1 MVTEAQSQVKGRAN
15 GVLSLVSNPNS
26 VPADGNPSSVFP
38 LTFLGWGKNPVL
50 DLPFQGLGFQ
60 R

>member
-1 MVTEAQSQVKGRAN
+1 MVTEAQSQVKGRAS
-15 GVLSLVSNPNS
+15 GSLSPVSNPNS
-26 VPADGNPSSVFP
+26 VPIDGNPSSVFP
-38 LTFLGWGKNPVL
+38 LTLLDWGKNLSL